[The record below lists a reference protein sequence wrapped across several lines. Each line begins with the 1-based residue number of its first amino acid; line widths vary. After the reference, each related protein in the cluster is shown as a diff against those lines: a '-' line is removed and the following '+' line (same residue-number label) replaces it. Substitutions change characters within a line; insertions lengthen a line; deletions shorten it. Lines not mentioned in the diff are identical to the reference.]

1 GAAPKRLAVSADRA
15 GDRSALAGRAQ
26 AHAGPSTLAL
36 RWIGGRPEHRFL
48 PRLAGYLHARR
59 GRCAAE
65 AGATG
70 SRLRPLA
77 RPALEAGRPRWR
89 VNIGGRVCRLKPGK
103 GGRDGRE
110 GDLLV
115 GFAVSL
121 PRPEARDGA
130 PSHGTGRGAVPPAP
144 PPPRPP
150 AV

>member
-1 GAAPKRLAVSADRA
+1 
-15 GDRSALAGRAQ
+15 
-26 AHAGPSTLAL
+26 
-36 RWIGGRPEHRFL
+36 
-48 PRLAGYLHARR
+48 
-59 GRCAAE
+59 
-65 AGATG
+65 
-70 SRLRPLA
+70 RPLA

-130 PSHGTGRGAVPPAP
+130 PSHGPGRGAVPPAP

-150 AV
+150 AVRPAACGGGLYRSEEHTSELQSRENLVCRLLLEKKNRLDT